1 MNEPSWMAP
10 ITFTCNGKGWDF
22 FFLNAVDAFFFQKG
36 MDVEK

>member
-1 MNEPSWMAP
+1 MARGG
-10 ITFTCNGKGWDF
+10 I